1 MDKSWMHIGDRLRS
15 HEYAEGVNH
24 FLSMAQSN
32 APASDA
38 IRCPCRICRNNFF
51 QPFDVVRDH
60 LFLRGIDI
68 SYTQWIF
75 HGEDDPFHA
84 NRSDDEDDGDDF
96 GEYVD
101 DVDEMLDDIRVGSF
115 VNSAHGLNAGG
126 GDDDAPEPNV
136 GTSRHHTFEQYVED
150 ARRPLYPSCA
160 NYSKLS
166 FMVKL
171 LHIKSI
177 GGWNVK
183 SFNMVLKLLKSAFPT
198 ALLPEDYNDARQL
211 KRGLGF
217 SYTKIHV
224 CPNDCI
230 LFWKEYEDKDQCPK
244 CKSSRWVSLTSK
256 HRVPQKVMRYF
267 PLMPR
272 LQRLYMSKK
281 TAQAMRWH
289 KEQRIDDS
297 SCMRHPADSKV
308 WKDFDRKHDWF
319 AKDARNVRL
328 GLASDG
334 FNPFNNM
341 SKPYSIWPVI
351 LLPYNLP
358 PWSCMKD
365 PYFLLTCLIPGPK
378 SPGND
383 IDIFLRP
390 LVDELKSLWE
400 VGIETYDA
408 FSSDVFQLHASL
420 LWTIND
426 FPAYANL
433 SGWSTKGKLACP
445 VCNVDTDSM
454 WLAYGRKHCYMGHR
468 RWLAPDHRWRKNKRA
483 FNGALEV
490 RPHPPRLTAQEILE
504 SLRMVSNVQFGKSER
519 KRKRAPHEQN
529 WTKKSIFF
537 DLPYWQ
543 DVGLRHN
550 LDVMHIEKNICDS
563 VLGTL
568 LSIDGKS
575 KDTANARRDLERLGL
590 RKELHLR
597 PEGDRCRMSLAC
609 YTLNHNERISFCEW
623 VSQVSFPDGFASNIA
638 RCVNIREGKITGMKS
653 HDCHIFLQRL
663 LPVVIGSYLRPDIRL
678 ALTELSTFFKELC
691 ARTLTYESLHRLQAD
706 ISIILCK
713 LEMIF
718 PPAFFDIMVHLAI
731 HLPDEALLAG
741 PVQYRWMYP
750 FERYLGKF
758 KRYVR
763 NKARP
768 EGSIAEAYVH
778 VECLTF
784 CSMYLNDI
792 ETRYKRVERNADIP
806 DQLNDEFFSVF
817 SQKIREKRAMNPA
830 SVRDEI
836 YALACGPDKWVAS
849 YAGCIMN
856 GIRFQTKDRERHRRT
871 QNSGLVVRGEHQ
883 SNPVDFYGVL
893 KDIIELRYMGW
904 RKVYLFQ
911 CDWWDVGDKRK
922 GIRVGDHLTSL
933 NTSRT
938 WYKDEPFALA
948 CQAQQVFYLK
958 DMSVVGSWYVVHK
971 ITNRNVYNIPLVSSV
986 QDADDPAE
994 LVHDDAFEEDENIP
1008 TNVPHAQSSDPD
1020 LMTPLNRLDEE
1031 PILIDPSTILEHQ
1044 PSDLVDHNAFL
1055 EDDGVDDDQG
1065 IDEADANSDRSD
1077 DDSIAFAN
1085 DASSD
1090 SEDDYLAGNDK

>member
-1 MDKSWMHIGDRLRS
+1 MDKSWMHIEDRLRS

-24 FLSMAQSN
+24 FLSMAQSI
-32 APASDA
+32 APSSDS
-38 IRCPCRICRNNFF
+38 IRCPCRDCRNNFF
-51 QPFDVVRDH
+51 QPFTVVRDH
-60 LFLRGIDI
+60 LFLRGIDR

-84 NRSDDEDDGDDF
+84 NRSDDPDDGDDT
-96 GEYVD
+96 GEYID

-115 VNSAHGLNAGG
+115 VDDITGLNASGS
-126 GDDDAPEPNV
+126 DDDNAQPNV

-150 ARRPLYPSCA
+150 ARRPLYPSCTT
-160 NYSKLS
+160 YSKLS
-166 FMVKL
+166 FIVKL
-171 LHIKSI
+171 LHIKTI

-211 KRGLGF
+211 ECGLGF

-224 CPNDCI
+224 CPNDCM
-230 LFWKEYEDKDQCPK
+230 LFWKDDEDKDECRK
-244 CKSSRWVSLTSK
+244 CNASRWISMTSK

-267 PLMPR
+267 PLKPR
-272 LQRLYMSKK
+272 LQRLYLSKK
-281 TAQAMRWH
+281 TAEAMRWH
-289 KEQRIDDS
+289 KEGRIDDS
-297 SCMRHPADSKV
+297 NCMRHPADSKV
-308 WKDFDRKHDWF
+308 WKDFDRKYDWF
-319 AKDARNVRL
+319 AKDSRNVRL

-365 PYFLLTCLIPGPK
+365 PYFMLTCLIPGPK

-383 IDIFLRP
+383 IDVFLRP
-390 LVDELKSLWE
+390 LVDELKELWE

-408 FSSDVFQLHASL
+408 FSYDVFRLHASL

-468 RWLAPDHRWRKNKRA
+468 RWLALDHPWRKKKRA
-483 FNGALEV
+483 FNGANEV
-490 RPHPPRLTAQEILE
+490 RIQPANLLAQAIFE
-504 SLRMVSNVQFGKSER
+504 SLSMVPNVQFGKSSR
-519 KRKRAPHEQN
+519 KRKRAPQELN

-543 DVGLRHN
+543 ELELRHN

-575 KDTANARRDLERLGL
+575 KDTAN
-590 RKELHLR
+590 
-597 PEGDRCRMSLAC
+597 S
-609 YTLNHNERISFCEW
+609 
-623 VSQVSFPDGFASNIA
+623 
-638 RCVNIREGKITGMKS
+638 GMKS

-663 LPVVIGSYLRPDIRL
+663 LLVVIGGYLRPDIRL
-678 ALTELSTFFKELC
+678 ALIELCTFFKELC
-691 ARTLTYESLHRLQAD
+691 ARTLTYESLHRLQAE

-792 ETRYKRVERNADIP
+792 ETRYQRFERNADLP
-806 DQLNDEFFSVF
+806 EQSNEEFFSVF
-817 SQKIREKRAMNPA
+817 SQKIREKRAMDPT

-883 SNPVDFYGVL
+883 SNPIDFYGVL
-893 KDIIELRYMGW
+893 NDIIELRYIGW
-904 RKVYLFQ
+904 RKVYLFH
-911 CDWWDVGDKRK
+911 CDWWDVGDKRR

-948 CQAQQVFYLK
+948 CQAQQVFYVK
-958 DMSVVGSWYVVHK
+958 DVSVAGSWYVVHK
-971 ITNRNVYNIPLVSSV
+971 ITNRNVYNIPLVSAAEV
-986 QDADDPAE
+986 ADDGADSGE
-994 LVHDDAFEEDENIP
+994 DDALQEDENIP
-1008 TNVPHAQSSDPD
+1008 TNVPYAQSSDLD
-1020 LMTPLNRLDEE
+1020 LMTPLNRVDEE
-1031 PILIDPSTILEHQ
+1031 PLLLDPSIMLEQQ
-1044 PSDLVDHNAFL
+1044 PSELPDHEEYV
-1055 EDDGVDDDQG
+1055 EDAEGVDDELGVD
-1065 IDEADANSDRSD
+1065 DASTNSADSEE
-1077 DDSIAFAN
+1077 DSIAEA
-1085 DASSD
+1085 D
-1090 SEDDYLAGNDK
+1090 

>member
-1 MDKSWMHIGDRLRS
+1 MAPSGCMVHPETCPGYESSWSCGFAVVYPSGCISGLLTTPVLPITKKSMDKSWMHIQDRLRS
-15 HEYAEGVNH
+15 HEYADGVNH

-38 IRCPCRICRNNFF
+38 IRCPCRIC
-51 QPFDVVRDH
+51 H
-60 LFLRGIDI
+60 
-68 SYTQWIF
+68 
-75 HGEDDPFHA
+75 DPFHA
-84 NRSDDEDDGDDF
+84 NRSDDEDYGDDF
-96 GEYVD
+96 GEYID

-115 VNSAHGLNAGG
+115 MDSPHGLNAGG
-126 GDDDAPEPNV
+126 IDNANAEPNI
-136 GTSRHHTFEQYVED
+136 GTSRHHTFEQYVKD
-150 ARRPLYPSCA
+150 ARRPLYPSCT

-183 SFNMVLKLLKSAFPT
+183 SFNMVLKLLKFAFPT
-198 ALLPEDYNDARQL
+198 ALLPEDYNEARQL
-211 KRGLGF
+211 ERGLGF

-230 LFWKEYEDKDQCPK
+230 LFWKEYEDKDECPK
-244 CKSSRWVSLTSK
+244 CKSSRWVSMTSK

-267 PLMPR
+267 PLKPR
-272 LQRLYMSKK
+272 LQCLYMSKK
-281 TAQAMRWH
+281 TAQGMRWH
-289 KEQRIDDS
+289 KEGRIDDS
-297 SCMRHPADSKV
+297 SYMRHPADSKV

-378 SPGND
+378 SRGND
-383 IDIFLRP
+383 IDVFLRP
-390 LVDELKSLWE
+390 LVDELISLWE
-400 VGIETYDA
+400 AGIETYDA
-408 FSSDVFQLHASL
+408 YGADVFQLHASL

-454 WLAYGRKHCYMGHR
+454 WLDYGRKYCYMSHH
-468 RWLAPDHRWRKNKRA
+468 RWLDLDHRWRKNKRA
-483 FNGALEV
+483 FNGANEF
-490 RPHPPRLTAQEILE
+490 RRQPGKPKAQEILE
-504 SLRMVSNVQFGKSER
+504 SLREVSNVQFGKCGR
-519 KRKRAPHEQN
+519 KRKWAPQELN

-537 DLPYWQ
+537 DLPYWK
-543 DVGLRHN
+543 DVQLRHN

-597 PEGDRCRMSLAC
+597 PNGDRTRMSLAC

-638 RCVNIREGKITGMKS
+638 RCVNIHEGKITGMKS

-663 LPVVIGSYLRPDIRL
+663 LPVVIGGYLRPDIRL
-678 ALTELSTFFKELC
+678 ALTELCTFFKELC
-691 ARTLTYESLHRLQAD
+691 ARTLTYESLHRLQTD

-713 LEMIF
+713 LDMIF

-731 HLPDEALLAG
+731 HLPDEALLVG

-792 ETRYKRVERNADIP
+792 ETKYQRVE
-806 DQLNDEFFSVF
+806 
-817 SQKIREKRAMNPA
+817 
-830 SVRDEI
+830 
-836 YALACGPDKWVAS
+836 
-849 YAGCIMN
+849 
-856 GIRFQTKDRERHRRT
+856 
-871 QNSGLVVRGEHQ
+871 
-883 SNPVDFYGVL
+883 
-893 KDIIELRYMGW
+893 
-904 RKVYLFQ
+904 
-911 CDWWDVGDKRK
+911 
-922 GIRVGDHLTSL
+922 
-933 NTSRT
+933 
-938 WYKDEPFALA
+938 
-948 CQAQQVFYLK
+948 
-958 DMSVVGSWYVVHK
+958 
-971 ITNRNVYNIPLVSSV
+971 
-986 QDADDPAE
+986 
-994 LVHDDAFEEDENIP
+994 
-1008 TNVPHAQSSDPD
+1008 
-1020 LMTPLNRLDEE
+1020 
-1031 PILIDPSTILEHQ
+1031 
-1044 PSDLVDHNAFL
+1044 
-1055 EDDGVDDDQG
+1055 
-1065 IDEADANSDRSD
+1065 
-1077 DDSIAFAN
+1077 
-1085 DASSD
+1085 
-1090 SEDDYLAGNDK
+1090 